1 MTIGSIKHYRSRKHG
16 YEPLLKHSQLPTVH
30 HYGSAAISDSASD
43 DTITHDIT
51 IEASRWTMFNLS
63 RFLLSLAQ
71 LALCIVAIQKIH
83 HKTYE
88 FTENEGSEH
97 EILGAYMTQT
107 AFWVSFFIFASQI
120 YYVLSLCLL
129 TVSCRGIIGIL
140 FRSFNREYLSL
151 WKLHCFG
158 EYYM

>member
-1 MTIGSIKHYRSRKHG
+1 MIGSIKHYRSRKHG

-30 HYGSAAISDSASD
+30 HYGSAAISDNASD

-51 IEASRWTMFNLS
+51 IEASRWTLFNLS

-71 LALCIVAIQKIH
+71 LALCVIAIQKIY

-97 EILGAYMTQT
+97 EILGAYMTHA
-107 AFWVSFFIFASQI
+107 AFWVSFLFFCIPDLLCIVAVFTNCI
-120 YYVLSLCLL
+120 LSRDYRY
-129 TVSCRGIIGIL
+129 TVSL
-140 FRSFNREYLSL
+140 FQS
-151 WKLHCFG
+151 
-158 EYYM
+158 